1 MKTTYKKIGILVGAL
16 MFGLSI
22 NLVNA
27 QKISQQ
33 SSNVKI
39 DGTSTLHKWD
49 MTSTQSTFSGD
60 VKGNKIEDVKF
71 VLKATSLKSKDS
83 SLDKN
88 AYKALNTDKYPD
100 IVFTT
105 SSLPTSGN
113 ATVQGNMTISNVTKN
128 ISIPVNVTKSGN
140 SYNIKGS
147 TKLKMTT
154 FGIKPPSVMM
164 GTIKSGDEIN
174 INFNIS
180 TK

>member
-22 NLVNA
+22 NLINA

-71 VLKATSLKSKDS
+71 VLKATSLKSRDS

-88 AYKALNTDKYPD
+88 AYKALNTDKYPN

-105 SSLPTSGN
+105 ISLPTSGS

-128 ISIPVNVTKSGN
+128 ISIPVNVTKNGN
-140 SYNIKGS
+140 FYNIKGS

>member
-22 NLVNA
+22 NLANA

-49 MTSTQSTFSGD
+49 MTSTQSTFSAD

-100 IVFTT
+100 IVFTA
-105 SSLPTSGN
+105 SGLPTSGS
-113 ATVQGNMTISNVTKN
+113 ASVQGNMTISNVTKS
-128 ISIPVNVTKSGN
+128 ISIPVNVTKNGN
-140 SYNIKGS
+140 SYTIKGS

-174 INFNIS
+174 INFSVS